1 MLPAVVLGEGH
12 VHQAHLHR
20 CFLSYTFFLSPSP
33 IQLQVCCQFYQ
44 WRKEFQYNNKL
55 TRFSLLLTQPGFIK
69 SYFDS
74 LYDEEIITE
83 ESFYAWQTS
92 PDEESGKGVT
102 VIAASEFFRW
112 LKSAPE
118 ENPEES

>member
-1 MLPAVVLGEGH
+1 M
-12 VHQAHLHR
+12 
-20 CFLSYTFFLSPSP
+20 
-33 IQLQVCCQFYQ
+33 
-44 WRKEFQYNNKL
+44 
-55 TRFSLLLTQPGFIK
+55 LLTQPGFIK

-102 VIAASEFFRW
+102 VIAASEFFCW

>member
-1 MLPAVVLGEGH
+1 M
-12 VHQAHLHR
+12 
-20 CFLSYTFFLSPSP
+20 
-33 IQLQVCCQFYQ
+33 
-44 WRKEFQYNNKL
+44 
-55 TRFSLLLTQPGFIK
+55 LLTQPGFIK

-83 ESFYAWQTS
+83 ESFLAWQTS
-92 PDEESGKGVT
+92 PDEEPGKGVT

>member
-1 MLPAVVLGEGH
+1 M
-12 VHQAHLHR
+12 
-20 CFLSYTFFLSPSP
+20 
-33 IQLQVCCQFYQ
+33 
-44 WRKEFQYNNKL
+44 
-55 TRFSLLLTQPGFIK
+55 LLTQPGFIK
-69 SYFDS
+69 TYFDS
-74 LYDEEIITE
+74 LFDEEIITE

-92 PDEESGKGVT
+92 PDEESGKDVT

>member
-1 MLPAVVLGEGH
+1 MKNINS
-12 VHQAHLHR
+12 
-20 CFLSYTFFLSPSP
+20 FLFALLS
-33 IQLQVCCQFYQ
+33 
-44 WRKEFQYNNKL
+44 
-55 TRFSLLLTQPGFIK
+55 TQPGFIK

-92 PDEESGKGVT
+92 SDEEPGKGVT
-102 VIAASEFFRW
+102 VTSASEFFRW

>member
-1 MLPAVVLGEGH
+1 ML
-12 VHQAHLHR
+12 
-20 CFLSYTFFLSPSP
+20 S
-33 IQLQVCCQFYQ
+33 
-44 WRKEFQYNNKL
+44 
-55 TRFSLLLTQPGFIK
+55 TQPGFIK

-92 PDEESGKGVT
+92 PDEESGKDVA
-102 VIAASEFFRW
+102 VITASEFFRW